1 MVTFLNLRKYSFRSC
16 ELGRHVSHQLAL
28 YLSPRTCPTYSHQ
41 RQRKRPEP
49 SPTQPCNPCWPLP
62 FAWSLTLNE
71 RYLLPM
77 KKELCSAASKPIPKI
92 EQSLRSKSGQ
102 MYKKFKKKLKTWL
115 PGGRTDRG
123 PCSESGRNPPRSSLP
138 TVGKAV
144 FQVRQCI
151 NSSDHV
157 TSTWREGRDLMPRV
171 WGCSV
176 KKSKG
181 YIAGQLTHDLPLVG
195 TSLVL
200 QNYPESTQ

>member
-1 MVTFLNLRKYSFRSC
+1 MVTFLNSRKYSFRSC

-49 SPTQPCNPCWPLP
+49 SPTQPCNPCRPLP

-102 MYKKFKKKLKTWL
+102 MYKKLKKKFKNLTPWWEDRQGTLFRVGEKSTKIL
-115 PGGRTDRG
+115 P
-123 PCSESGRNPPRSSLP
+123 SHSGKGSVSSQ
-138 TVGKAV
+138 TVYKL
-144 FQVRQCI
+144 I
-151 NSSDHV
+151 
-157 TSTWREGRDLMPRV
+157 
-171 WGCSV
+171 
-176 KKSKG
+176 
-181 YIAGQLTHDLPLVG
+181 
-195 TSLVL
+195 
-200 QNYPESTQ
+200 